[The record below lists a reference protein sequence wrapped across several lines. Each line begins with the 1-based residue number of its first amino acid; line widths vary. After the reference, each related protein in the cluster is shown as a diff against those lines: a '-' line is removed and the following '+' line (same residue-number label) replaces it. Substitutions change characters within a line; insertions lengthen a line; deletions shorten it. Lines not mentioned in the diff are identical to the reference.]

1 MVVTKEVLD
10 QFFEEQEANPVDL
23 NAFFEEA
30 SPFVCV
36 AVKKTADLFLKEP
49 GPQELVTAFL
59 TLFLLCYKQ
68 RNKPLKEWVESDF
81 EGVVMAEEEKEIL
94 EANTPWVAEQAG
106 IAYLAFTLGVEALSI
121 LAGAFFMVYTCI
133 QMQKEITE

>member
-10 QFFEEQEANPVDL
+10 RFFAERGVKPVDL
-23 NAFFEEA
+23 NSFYEEA
-30 SPFVCV
+30 SPLVLV
-36 AVKKTADLFLKEP
+36 VVKKTTDLFLKEP
-49 GPQELVTAFL
+49 GPRELVTAFL
-59 TLFLLCYKQ
+59 TFFLLCYKQ

-81 EGVVMAEEEKEIL
+81 ERVVMTKEEKETL
-94 EANTPWVAEQAG
+94 EANTPWVVEQVG
-106 IAYLAFTLGVEALSI
+106 IAYPAFMLGVEALNI